1 MTANPMHIG
10 LPVIL
15 PEEIDQDKKLVNAKQ
30 VLSNAQEFLARSAKK
45 HVVTRTVMRYGPK
58 RIAAALGII
67 AVIILS
73 SFGISDYFRK
83 KNDNVLRSVKA
94 KTFDLANTPKLSP
107 EFPVPP
113 ITEQLI
119 LGNLTIPEVI
129 DAIKEPAQKIKIA
142 TGYSHTV
149 GNPGP
154 V

>member
-1 MTANPMHIG
+1 MPIG

-15 PEEIDQDKKLVNAKQ
+15 PEEIDQEKKLVHAKQ
-30 VLSNAQEFLARSAKK
+30 VLNNAQEFLARSAKK
-45 HVVTRTVMRYGPK
+45 HVVTRTVMRYGAK

-83 KNDNVLRSVKA
+83 KNDNVLRSIKA
-94 KTFDLANTPKLSP
+94 QTLELANTPKLSP

-129 DAIKEPAQKIKIA
+129 DAIREPGQKIKIA
-142 TGYSHTV
+142 TAYSHAD
-149 GNPGP
+149 GFAGP